1 MSLVAYGSSDE
12 SDSEETSAVPES
24 KPSAGGLFSHLPA
37 PKKTVSAGGTEGPAR
52 KTALSTAV
60 EDSSSAD
67 DPDPQPSKGSLFSSL
82 PKPRKRTEPVKI
94 TVPQIQ
100 RQDVS
105 TELLQAVC
113 SYLLHKIRF

>member
-12 SDSEETSAVPES
+12 SDSEETSAVPS
-24 KPSAGGLFSHLPA
+24 KPSAGGLFSLLPA
-37 PKKTVSAGGTEGPAR
+37 PKKPVSAGRTEGPAK

-60 EDSSSAD
+60 ENSSSAD
-67 DPDPQPSKGSLFSSL
+67 DPEPQPSKGSLFSSL

-105 TELLQAVC
+105 TEPLQLFAHTSC
-113 SYLLHKIRF
+113 TYCDTK